1 MRAPRADRGARD
13 TDAEALLASDADVVC
28 YTATGDLRPQEAV
41 EDMCRFLAAGKH
53 VVATSVVSLVYPPS
67 APSGWVRQLEAA
79 CREGDTAC
87 FTSGIDPGF
96 ANDLLPLVVSGFSER
111 IDTIRIV
118 ENLDYSTYMQPEV
131 LFDTMGFGQPPES
144 TPLLLVPGALTF
156 AWGGVLHMIAAGL
169 GEALDEVRE
178 VVERFDAP
186 HDFTTA
192 VGEIRAG
199 TMAALRFEVQG
210 WIRGRPAIV
219 VEHVTRMHPDM
230 APDWPA
236 PPGHGGYQ
244 LSVTG
249 SPSYTLDLQMMGEDG
264 DHNTGGLVA
273 TGMRILERDPGG
285 VRGAAGRALDD
296 RPPAR
301 HRARAAG
308 LTGQFSVGS
317 SAAVANSA
325 RRPRWRRSTS
335 RQSVSG
341 ALVTTSPT
349 SASTTI
355 QSPWAIS
362 PSSCAGPH
370 PA

>member
-1 MRAPRADRGARD
+1 MTHRVIQWSTGNVGAHTLRSIVLHPD
-13 TDAEALLASDADVVC
+13 LELAGVWVHSQAKAGKDAAELCGLPEPTGVLATTDADALLASDADVVC

-53 VVATSVVSLVYPPS
+53 VVSTSVVSLVYPPS

-79 CREGDTAC
+79 CREGNAAC

-111 IDTIRIV
+111 IDTIRVV

-144 TPLLLVPGALTF
+144 TPLLMLPGALTF

-169 GEALDEVRE
+169 GEQLDEVRE

-210 WIRGRPAIV
+210 WIRDRPAIV

-273 TGMRILERDPGG
+273 TGMRILNAIPAVCAAPPG
-285 VRGAAGRALDD
+285 L
-296 RPPAR
+296 
-301 HRARAAG
+301 
-308 LTGQFSVGS
+308 L
-317 SAAVANSA
+317 
-325 RRPRWRRSTS
+325 STIDLP
-335 RQSVSG
+335 
-341 ALVTTSPT
+341 LVTGRGLLS
-349 SASTTI
+349 
-355 QSPWAIS
+355 
-362 PSSCAGPH
+362 
-370 PA
+370 